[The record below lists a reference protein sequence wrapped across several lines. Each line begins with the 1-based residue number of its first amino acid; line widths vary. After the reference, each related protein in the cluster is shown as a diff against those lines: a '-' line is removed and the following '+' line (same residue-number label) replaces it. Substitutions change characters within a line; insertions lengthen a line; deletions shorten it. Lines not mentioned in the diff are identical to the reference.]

1 MFFGRPRAY
10 FVLAKYSL
18 TIIPYRSIYQPTS
31 PARGAFCSD
40 AANGGRAAP
49 AGRSVKPALGGPG
62 CPSAPTMRGCLQW
75 LDEAAL
81 GAAKA
86 APTRPRPRGGPT
98 RPSGGR
104 PPRAPL
110 GSTVPGSKDAAVEC
124 REARRVN
131 PRRRLARQWL
141 APSGAPPPLA
151 LRGGAGDLA
160 KSGAVRRAET
170 NPHILGDLRHDRP
183 RPCHRCARRA

>member
-1 MFFGRPRAY
+1 MPD
-10 FVLAKYSL
+10 
-18 TIIPYRSIYQPTS
+18 TS

-62 CPSAPTMRGCLQW
+62 CPSAPPMRGCLEW

-110 GSTVPGSKDAAVEC
+110 GSTVPGSKDAAVES
-124 REARRVN
+124 REARRLHQ
-131 PRRRLARQWL
+131 RRRLVRQVL
-141 APSGAPPPLA
+141 RLPALHPLSPFKGGTGASQSPAPSARGNEPPYPWRPAP
-151 LRGGAGDLA
+151 
-160 KSGAVRRAET
+160 
-170 NPHILGDLRHDRP
+170 
-183 RPCHRCARRA
+183 